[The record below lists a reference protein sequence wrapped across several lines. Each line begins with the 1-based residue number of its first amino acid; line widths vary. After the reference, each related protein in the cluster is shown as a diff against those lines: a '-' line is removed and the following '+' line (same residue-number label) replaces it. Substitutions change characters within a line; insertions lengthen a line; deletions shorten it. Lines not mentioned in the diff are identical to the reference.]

1 MYVYPPQ
8 CNCMHMLNV
17 CVMLENNFGKQQKMI
32 GNRPKKKGNQQT
44 NRNRI
49 HIDNEEQDKKK
60 IIWKKQ

>member
-32 GNRPKKKGNQQT
+32 GNRPKKKEINKQT
-44 NRNRI
+44 EI
-49 HIDNEEQDKKK
+49 EYT
-60 IIWKKQ
+60 